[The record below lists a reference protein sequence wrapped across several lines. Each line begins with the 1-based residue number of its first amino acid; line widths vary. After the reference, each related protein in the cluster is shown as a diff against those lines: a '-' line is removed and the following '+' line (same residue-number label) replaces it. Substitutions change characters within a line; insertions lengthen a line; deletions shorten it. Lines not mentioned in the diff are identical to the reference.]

1 MQRLRRVVYNTL
13 ISLGGQVITWTSTLL
28 LTIAYGRFLGD
39 VKFGELYFAIT
50 LALLVGFPMEQG
62 FNQQLTR
69 DVAQEPSRAV
79 RYLAN
84 TLLIK
89 AVAWGLLYGLLLLI
103 PWLLHY
109 DHEVR
114 LLVMISGLT
123 LLWTGMGTAF
133 AAAHYAFERNVAP
146 VVGTILEKASSALL
160 GYLFLKN
167 GAGVMAMA
175 WILCGGALLNMLWQA
190 LCFFR
195 WVGFRP
201 LWDGRTIRLL
211 LRSSLP
217 FLIYGVLGVLYYR
230 LDVILLSFLGNDA
243 MVGWYGAGYRLFDT
257 LNFLPSLV
265 IAAIMYPVF
274 SKLAVQ
280 SQDALRLAIEKSLN
294 FLLFCSIP
302 TATLMVVA
310 APNIIG
316 FLYHRP
322 EFIHTFAVLQLLAPG
337 LVFLYVN
344 MVLST
349 VLVSIHQER
358 KMTLM
363 AGVAL
368 VFNLSL
374 NLLLIPL
381 YQQNGAA
388 LVTSLTELL
397 FIGPFLG
404 FIPRALWPRASLV
417 VALKALG
424 ASLVMA
430 LVVWLLRSWSILALT
445 PVAIAVYLAA
455 ATVLR
460 TIPRS
465 DLRTLIEAVLHR
477 RGGSGEEPAAG
488 VLLAPEA
495 VVEAEGERQNQGEAV
510 AGAGEAIVPAQD
522 DEETDR
528 LPVVRRLAKG
538 AEAGQAS
545 LKAVVEAESGRQ
557 NQGEAVAGAGE
568 AIVPAQDD
576 EETDRLPVVRRLAE
590 GAEVGQASLKLLS

>member
-69 DVAQEPSRAV
+69 DVAQEPERAV

-89 AVAWGLLYGLLLLI
+89 AVTWGLLYALLLAI
-103 PWLLHY
+103 PWLLGY
-109 DHEVR
+109 DLEVR
-114 LLVMISGLT
+114 TLVMISGLT
-123 LLWTGMGTAF
+123 LLFTGMGTAF

-146 VVGTILEKASSALL
+146 VVGTILEKASSALF
-160 GYLFLKN
+160 GYLLLKH
-167 GAGVMAMA
+167 GAGVVAMA
-175 WILCGGALLNMLWQA
+175 WVLCGGALLNMLWQA
-190 LCFFR
+190 LCFLR
-195 WVGFRP
+195 WVGFS
-201 LWDGRTIRLL
+201 LLLDGKTICLL

-230 LDVILLSFLGNDA
+230 LDVVLLSLLGNEA

-280 SQDALRLAIEKSLN
+280 SLDALRLAIGKSLN

-302 TATLMVVA
+302 MATLMVVA

-322 EFIHTFAVLQLLAPG
+322 EFAHTFRVLQLLAPG

-349 VLVSIHQER
+349 VLVSIHQEQ

-368 VFNLSL
+368 VFNLGL

-381 YQQNGAA
+381 YHQDGAA

-397 FIGPFLG
+397 FIGPFLF
-404 FIPRALWPRASLV
+404 FIPRTLWPRGSLT
-417 VALKALG
+417 VALKALA

-430 LVVWLLRSWSILALT
+430 LVVWLLRQWAILALL
-445 PVAIAVYLAA
+445 PVALVVYLTA
-455 ATVLR
+455 ATLLR
-460 TIPRS
+460 TIPRA
-465 DLRTLIEAVLHR
+465 DLVALFDAVLR
-477 RGGSGEEPAAG
+477 RRQGRSSPTETVAAVAMEQADSAETGGDSVDSLTSGIRTGTGGP
-488 VLLAPEA
+488 VVDAPEISHL
-495 VVEAEGERQNQGEAV
+495 GG
-510 AGAGEAIVPAQD
+510 
-522 DEETDR
+522 
-528 LPVVRRLAKG
+528 
-538 AEAGQAS
+538 
-545 LKAVVEAESGRQ
+545 
-557 NQGEAVAGAGE
+557 
-568 AIVPAQDD
+568 
-576 EETDRLPVVRRLAE
+576 
-590 GAEVGQASLKLLS
+590 